1 MAIKQIEARSS
12 GIPETSPEY
21 PHPDPYLNPDQRV
34 LDLFKDRDI
43 KHQELKGLSKGEA
56 RGLMEYFAQS
66 GILREQVNDN
76 WVGEKWSLAGGGVVG
91 ELERL
96 GRRLR
101 AQALA

>member
-1 MAIKQIEARSS
+1 
-12 GIPETSPEY
+12 
-21 PHPDPYLNPDQRV
+21 
-34 LDLFKDRDI
+34 
-43 KHQELKGLSKGEA
+43 
-56 RGLMEYFAQS
+56 MEYFAQS